1 VASVVVMTTIEITEF
16 TDPACPFAWSAEPA
30 RRRIEWLYG
39 DQIELHPRMV
49 GLSESGEAMAEKGL
63 TTGMLAMGAAR
74 LSAAHHMPMRTEE
87 AARLAG
93 SVPACRAVVAV
104 RLHEPARERAM
115 LRALRVATFSGQ
127 LLDEPATHRDAA
139 QRAGVDPDDLERWL
153 AEPDSEAAL
162 REDMRAARAPIP
174 EAVALPGKLARD
186 PDSTSGYRYTCPSW
200 ELVRDERRSSVPGF
214 QPTAAYEVTIANL
227 APELT
232 RREDPSDVVEVL
244 EWAGEP
250 LATAEIAEVC
260 GIELGDAR
268 EQLAQVAAEE
278 RIGSE
283 GLWSLSPVPAA

>member
-1 VASVVVMTTIEITEF
+1 MTTIEITEF

-63 TTGMLAMGAAR
+63 TTAMLARGAAH
-74 LSAAHHMPMRTEE
+74 LAAAHHMPMQTAVPE
-87 AARLAG
+87 RLAG

-104 RLHEPARERAM
+104 RLHEPAKERAM
-115 LRALRVATFSGQ
+115 LRALRVATFSGH
-127 LLDEPATHRDAA
+127 LLDEPATHRQAA
-139 QRAGVDPDDLERWL
+139 LRAGVDPDELERWL

-186 PDSTSGYRYTCPSW
+186 PDSETGYRYTCPSW
-200 ELVRDERRSSVPGF
+200 ELVRDGRRSSVPGF

-250 LATAEIAEVC
+250 LATAEIAAVC
-260 GIELGDAR
+260 GIELGEAR
-268 EQLAQVAAEE
+268 EQLAPVASGE

-283 GLWSLSPVPAA
+283 DLWSLSPVPAA

>member
-1 VASVVVMTTIEITEF
+1 MTTIKITEF
-16 TDPACPFAWSAEPA
+16 TDPSCPFAWSAEPA

-39 DQIELHPRMV
+39 PQVELRPRMV
-49 GLSESGEAMAEKGL
+49 GLSEDVGAMAEKGL
-63 TTGMLAMGAAR
+63 TPAMLAKGAAR
-74 LSAAHHMPMRTEE
+74 LAGAHHMPMQTTEPE
-87 AARLAG
+87 RLAA

-104 RLHEPARERAM
+104 RLREPAKERAM
-115 LRALRVATFSGQ
+115 LRALRVATFSGE
-127 LLDEPATHRDAA
+127 LLDEPTTHRHAA
-139 QRAGVDPDDLERWL
+139 QRAGVDPDELERGL
-153 AEPDSEAAL
+153 TEPDTESAL
-162 REDMRAARAPIP
+162 REDMRAARAPAP

-186 PDSTSGYRYTCPSW
+186 PDSESGYRYTCPSW
-200 ELVRDERRSSVPGF
+200 ELVRDGRRSAVPGF

-250 LATAEIAEVC
+250 LATVEIAEVC
-260 GIELGDAR
+260 GLELGQAR
-268 EQLAQVAAEE
+268 EQLSQVASEE